1 MNKLVELLNGYTAIL
16 FQTELPPHA
25 REYYVNQLKQG
36 DSHAQYYLDFLDAR
50 ETKDY
55 HTLADFIP
63 DNWLE
68 LYDEEYRSFLPE
80 SRVEF
85 MDTLSLMI
93 LGKPILK
100 TREDEEEIY
109 KQQAKEFAKSEAEI
123 KNTNAQTIEGIA
135 RTKVFLNLFG
145 AVLPPDEK
153 GETMIPTPMMAK
165 LLGISLEQAEKLI
178 MEYLPLTFDHHSSL
192 SKISTAPL
200 VNRKTLFAS

>member
-1 MNKLVELLNGYTAIL
+1 MNKLVKLLNGYTAVL

-25 REYYVNQLKQG
+25 REYYEKQVKQG
-36 DSHAQYYLDFLDAR
+36 DAHAHYYLEFLDAK
-50 ETKDY
+50 ESKDY
-55 HTLADFIP
+55 HKLAEFIP

-68 LYDEEYRSFLPE
+68 LYQEEYRNFLPE
-80 SRVEF
+80 CKVEF

-100 TREDEEEIY
+100 TKEDEEEIY
-109 KQQAKEFAKSEAEI
+109 KRQADEFGKSLEEI
-123 KNTNAQTIEGIA
+123 RDTNSQTIEGLA

-145 AVLPPDEK
+145 DVLPPDDK

-165 LLGISLEQAEKLI
+165 LLGISCEQADKLV
-178 MEYLPLTFDHHSSL
+178 MEYLPLSFDHHSSL

-200 VNRKTLFAS
+200 FNRKILFAS